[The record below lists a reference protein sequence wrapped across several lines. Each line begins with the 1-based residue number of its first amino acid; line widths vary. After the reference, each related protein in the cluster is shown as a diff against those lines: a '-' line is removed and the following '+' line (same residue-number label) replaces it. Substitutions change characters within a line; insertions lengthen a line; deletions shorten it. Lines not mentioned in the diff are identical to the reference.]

1 MRRED
6 ENHPLVGRVVQVS
19 SIRIRSPARA
29 GVLLAVALF
38 GVVAVCTFVRWQYPL
53 RYPEAVREYAGE
65 ASLDPILVAAVIR
78 VESRFRADAVSPRGA
93 LGLMQVMPE
102 TGRWIAAQLGVAPFT
117 PEMLFDPFLN
127 LRMGTWYLAHL
138 WEEFHGDPVLALA
151 AYNGGRGRVREWI
164 RRKGWSPGD
173 ENTSFPVQSIPYG
186 ETRRF
191 VTAVL
196 RDVGRYRLLHGRQL
210 E

>member
-1 MRRED
+1 MRISS
-6 ENHPLVGRVVQVS
+6 QV
-19 SIRIRSPARA
+19 RA
-29 GVLLAVALF
+29 AALLALVSLVLVSAWAL
-38 GVVAVCTFVRWQYPL
+38 VLWQYPL
-53 RYPEAVREYAGE
+53 RYPEAVREYAGK
-65 ASLDPILVAAVIR
+65 ASLDPVLVAAVIR

-102 TGRWIAAQLGVAPFT
+102 TGRWIAAQLGLASFT
-117 PEMLFDPFLN
+117 PEMLLDPFFN

-151 AYNGGRGRVREWI
+151 AYNGGRGRVREWL
-164 RRKGWSPGD
+164 RRKGWSLGD
-173 ENTSFPVQSIPYG
+173 ENPSFPIQSIPYG

-191 VTAVL
+191 VAAVL
-196 RDVGRYRLLHGRQL
+196 RDVGRYRLLHGYRL